1 MRALKRLA
9 AVTRRL
15 FLVRKLRA
23 TEARAD
29 RLEAHAKKCHAQARA
44 YWGEA
49 QLAGRAGRDLANLA
63 RDAEGQSGSE
73 FRDAIEE
80 YRRKSGA
87 ELYAAEIYDEM
98 AGEQSADAYESEKW
112 AAEARQRA
120 AEIRRKLCA

>member
-29 RLEAHAKKCHAQARA
+29 RLEAHARQCRAQARA

-49 QLAGRAGRDLANLA
+49 QLAGRAGRDLSNLA
-63 RDAEGQSGSE
+63 RDAYSQVGDEHHE
-73 FRDAIEE
+73 TIAD
-80 YRRKSGA
+80 YRRKAGE
-87 ELYAAEIYDEM
+87 ELHAAGIYDEM
-98 AGEQSADAYESEKW
+98 AGERSADAYESEKW
-112 AAEARQRA
+112 AAEAREQA
-120 AEIRRKLCA
+120 AAIRRKLSA